1 MAVRGKKKAAKRT
14 RAPRP
19 TTDEMLNQER
29 ALWARGLEHV
39 AGIDEVGVGPLA
51 GPVVA
56 AAVVMPQGSPVEGVW
71 DSKALTR
78 KQREKLDE
86 EIRAVAIGIGVG
98 VVSPRDVD
106 RLNPYQAGIRAMQLA
121 VRSLPAS
128 PEHLLIDARKLPG
141 IATPQTSIVGG
152 DGKVYAI
159 AAASIIAKVHRD
171 GLMKRIDERYPGYG
185 FARHVGYATAAHL
198 EALRRLGPCPV
209 HRRSYAPVRAVLGPN
224 PPADDRLP
232 SN

>member
-1 MAVRGKKKAAKRT
+1 MAVRGKQKAAKRA

-19 TTDEMLNQER
+19 TTDEMLIQER
-29 ALWARGLEHV
+29 TLWATGLQYV

-56 AAVVMPQGSPVEGVW
+56 AAVIMPPGAAVDGVR

-78 KQREKLDE
+78 KQREKLDG
-86 EIRAVAIGIGVG
+86 EIRAVATGIGVG

-106 RLNPYQAGIRAMQLA
+106 RLNPYQAGLRAMELA
-121 VRSLPAS
+121 VRSLPRP
-128 PEHLLIDARKLPG
+128 PEHLLIDARKLPE
-141 IATPQTSIVGG
+141 IDTPQTSIVGG

-171 GLMKRIDERYPGYG
+171 GLMRRIDERYPGYG

-209 HRRSYAPVRAVLGPN
+209 HRRSYAPVRALLGPS
-224 PPADDRLP
+224 PRADDRLP
-232 SN
+232 GN